1 MEASLFA
8 ANQRKTRLVP
18 GLNEVDFNIKAVEK
32 PTEYKAKVEIKDRQA
47 SYHTFTLA
55 PIKEWTINMVQHSHT
70 DIGYTWSQTEIL
82 AEHLRFIDY
91 ALDYCDQTDH
101 YPDDA
106 RFRWTCEASWTVRE
120 YLKARPRSRSTGCS
134 NALKRVGLR

>member
-1 MEASLFA
+1 MPLKSLL
-8 ANQRKTRLVP
+8 NLKRRWRSRV
-18 GLNEVDFNIKAVEK
+18 GL
-32 PTEYKAKVEIKDRQA
+32 T
-47 SYHTFTLA
+47 SYHSFMLA
-55 PIKEWTINMVQHSHT
+55 PIKEWTINLVQHSHT
-70 DIGYTWSQTEIL
+70 DIGYTRSQTEIL

-120 YLKARPRSRSTGCS
+120 YLKARPKGADRPIAQTHQRGQD
-134 NALKRVGLR
+134 

>member
-1 MEASLFA
+1 MKLI
-8 ANQRKTRLVP
+8 LI
-18 GLNEVDFNIKAVEK
+18 LKAVEK

-70 DIGYTWSQTEIL
+70 DIGYTRSQTEIL

-106 RFRWTCEASWTVRE
+106 RFRWTC
-120 YLKARPRSRSTGCS
+120 RSIMDGKRIPQSATQEQIDQL
-134 NALKRVGLR
+134 LKRIKEGRIEVTGMFLIF